1 MRVTLTCSRVLLGG
15 ATCLRQAYRENR
27 PPIFVSNFFTKS
39 IIIWVK
45 YFRINVRAVF
55 LWQRS
60 GCAWKQ
66 WGTGREKNY
75 AAALL
80 SLSLARAVKFQ
91 KKKEEKLFLLLRRG
105 KIGSDQ
111 EVVSIRK
118 RSRNRNHRR
127 NKPYPRIVK
136 HFPVCITWSLGARVS
151 I

>member
-1 MRVTLTCSRVLLGG
+1 MSAQFSYGNDPGV
-15 ATCLRQAYRENR
+15 RE
-27 PPIFVSNFFTKS
+27 S
-39 IIIWVK
+39 
-45 YFRINVRAVF
+45 
-55 LWQRS
+55 S
-60 GCAWKQ
+60 GVQ
-66 WGTGREKNY
+66 EEKNY

-91 KKKEEKLFLLLRRG
+91 KKRRKLFLLLRRG
-105 KIGSDQ
+105 KNGSDQ